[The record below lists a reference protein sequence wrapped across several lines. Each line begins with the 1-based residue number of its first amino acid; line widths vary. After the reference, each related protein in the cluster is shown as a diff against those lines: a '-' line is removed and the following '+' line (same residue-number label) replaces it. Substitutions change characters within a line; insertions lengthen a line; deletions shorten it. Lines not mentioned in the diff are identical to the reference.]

1 MALGR
6 LNLVITHMILNL
18 KFAQG
23 SGGHYVH
30 SVLTV
35 THDPQCVQW
44 VCNNVWSTD
53 GRQRDWWT
61 VESEV
66 ESAMNQR
73 SGFLIDV
80 DHDSVTVDTITKQ
93 DHVLFLAHSHWTTA
107 WDFVANGNWK
117 NWRVKNRPNPD
128 LWNTQWK
135 ESQQCTAIDWVHDPE
150 LNWADYSRLCSKF
163 DLKPNSAVK
172 KLHRKYH
179 QCRRTAV
186 EQYKQWRESDG
197 KTVDA
202 QINLWYKQYGL

>member
-1 MALGR
+1 MTSRSIDPLQCFCASQHCLNPPRSYTLKNPAKEQSHIRRAVILRKQSKWTHPPGDIGR
-6 LNLVITHMILNL
+6 
-18 KFAQG
+18 
-23 SGGHYVH
+23 
-30 SVLTV
+30 
-35 THDPQCVQW
+35 
-44 VCNNVWSTD
+44 CNPIQV
-53 GRQRDWWT
+53 
-61 VESEV
+61 
-66 ESAMNQR
+66 
-73 SGFLIDV
+73 
-80 DHDSVTVDTITKQ
+80 
-93 DHVLFLAHSHWTTA
+93 
-107 WDFVANGNWK
+107 
-117 NWRVKNRPNPD
+117 NPD